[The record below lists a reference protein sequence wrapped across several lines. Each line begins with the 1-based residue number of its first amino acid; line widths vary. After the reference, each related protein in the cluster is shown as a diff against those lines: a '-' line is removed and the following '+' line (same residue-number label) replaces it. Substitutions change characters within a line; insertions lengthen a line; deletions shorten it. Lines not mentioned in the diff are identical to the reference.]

1 MNSKNSMGDALGL
14 DVTYFGQNGVK
25 QHMFGNGTPIAT
37 DIFNTLEEAYA
48 RFGKRIKIDP
58 RPYVQSLNFKQGYE
72 ATAYAPRPN
81 ADRVERIEYGMG
93 YLKGLIE
100 RGEKARVVPKPVDMR
115 MPHEVLADRVKAERA
130 ATQSR
135 IVAKEGGKPPYTHE
149 QMMGRPAAAPVAPE
163 SKDAVADRL
172 AASRAALMSPPVP
185 VADDDMEI
193 GDAPVAGDTPLDP
206 VAKVDISAGIG
217 GIVKRGRGRPLKGA
231 V

>member
-37 DIFNTLEEAYA
+37 DIFNTLEEAVQ

-72 ATAYAPRPN
+72 ATAYAPRAN

-130 ATQSR
+130 RVS
-135 IVAKEGGKPPYTHE
+135 VA
-149 QMMGRPAAAPVAPE
+149 PAKPVAPVKPAPE
-163 SKDAVADRL
+163 PGIADRL

-193 GDAPVAGDTPLDP
+193 GDAPTTVAGDTPLDP

>member
-37 DIFNTLEEAYA
+37 DIFNTLEEAVQ

-115 MPHEVLADRVKAERA
+115 MPHEVLADRVKAEKAR
-130 ATQSR
+130 
-135 IVAKEGGKPPYTHE
+135 V
-149 QMMGRPAAAPVAPE
+149 PVAPVKIVAPTKPAPE
-163 SKDAVADRL
+163 PGIADRL

-193 GDAPVAGDTPLDP
+193 GDAPTALDTLVAGGEIATPVEKADM
-206 VAKVDISAGIG
+206 SASIG
-217 GIVKRGRGRPLKGA
+217 NVVRRGRGKPKT
-231 V
+231 VQP